1 MKIKYILAIFLTV
14 LAVSEVFGVGQAEGS
29 GSNRGTFL
37 SRGGY
42 IIPADQVKIDQYIAQ
57 YKNE

>member
-1 MKIKYILAIFLTV
+1 MKKLFWVSCFVILGANLF
-14 LAVSEVFGVGQAEGS
+14 AGASAEGG

-42 IIPADQVKIDQYIAQ
+42 IIRQEDIKI
-57 YKNE
+57 